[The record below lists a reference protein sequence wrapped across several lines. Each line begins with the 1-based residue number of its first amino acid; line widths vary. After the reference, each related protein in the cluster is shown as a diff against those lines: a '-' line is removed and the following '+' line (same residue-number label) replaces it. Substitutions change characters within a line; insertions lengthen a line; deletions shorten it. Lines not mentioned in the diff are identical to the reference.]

1 MRLDI
6 KPAAAFAG
14 AAFLLLLILHLTW
27 PGHGLWLLVLGVML
41 AITATALWYQARNP
55 ALGNQSSGRQRAPF
69 ADVGAY
75 GLSGARVHALRQHQA
90 GVPLAAVVAPVAAL
104 SILLFIGG
112 AIGSSE
118 SPTPEEVSTIQ
129 HDVAAIDR
137 SGDTEMQTPEVQ
149 PPTAHQTQ
157 QTRPTTTVTAI
168 TTTTSTTSS
177 TTPDPAADTTSQ
189 SSSQSSVPIKPIV
202 VQAPKPASAAD
213 EEADVEQ
220 IDPRAL
226 SAIEYTVEEGD
237 TLYDIAERY
246 DSTVEAIMDLNKLDA
261 YSFIHPGDVLL
272 IPQLDDEAEES

>member
-27 PGHGLWLLVLGVML
+27 PGHGLWLFVLGVML
-41 AITATALWYQARNP
+41 AITATALWFQARTTT
-55 ALGNQSSGRQRAPF
+55 LGFQSSRQQRAPF

-75 GLSGARVHALRQHQA
+75 GLSGARVQALRQHQT

-118 SPTPEEVSTIQ
+118 SPAPEAVSTIQ
-129 HDVAAIDR
+129 QDVAAIDR
-137 SGDTEMQTPEVQ
+137 SGDTEMQTPQVQ

-157 QTRPTTTVTAI
+157 QTRPVTTVTAV
-168 TTTTSTTSS
+168 TTTTSTTTSA
-177 TTPDPAADTTSQ
+177 TPDPAADTASQ
-189 SSSQSSVPIKPIV
+189 SSAPIKPIV

-213 EEADVEQ
+213 EEAEVEQ

-226 SAIEYTVEEGD
+226 TAIEYTVEEGD

-261 YSFIHPGDVLL
+261 FSFIHPGDVLL
-272 IPQLDDEAEES
+272 IPQVDDEAEES